1 MNLIA
6 VDIGNTNT
14 TIALFLKGQEKF
26 TNSIPGTK
34 HAELADCFKSLWN
47 KIPIAKSSKE
57 KKRDGV
63 IVVSSAS
70 PKQTNFIRQLID
82 ETLGEKILL
91 IGKNIPLPMDLS
103 VDEPEK
109 VGSDRII
116 AAAAAYAVVEDAVIV
131 ADFGTAV
138 TIDLVDEKGIFL
150 GGAICPG
157 FEISAK
163 ALKENTAQLPK
174 INVAKP
180 KTPYGKTT
188 KQAINCGLYY
198 SAIGTLEEVIRRY
211 AEKIGRWPQ
220 TVITGA
226 AAKIIKD
233 DCQFIDSYVPNLVV
247 KGIALAYRK
256 YLEQKE

>member
-34 HAELADCFKSLWN
+34 HAELADCFKSTWS

-91 IGKNIPLPMDLS
+91 IGKNIPLPMVLS

-116 AAAAAYAVVEDAVIV
+116 AAAAAYAVVEDAVVV

-138 TIDLVDEKGIFL
+138 TIDLVDERGIFL
-150 GGAICPG
+150 GGVICPG

-174 INVAKP
+174 INVTKP